1 MSSKDRPNK
10 RKRNAA
16 VAASFAELVDRYRYD
31 QGPLPEPR
39 RLTNFTIWA
48 GAGFSKSWNPS
59 IPDGAELF
67 TLDVDSIN
75 KVATVSAL
83 YRMFGLDYM
92 EQIEPDQL
100 RQINYQLEMY
110 EKYPDVRSRYVD
122 DHNIPMFKAALVS
135 SIVQRYRSLT
145 ELNYFDA
152 NSNKFLLT
160 SPSSEQGYMVEF
172 FRYLLDQID
181 GSQPLVEGIR
191 THFVTTNY
199 DYVIETILDN
209 VLGDDDSLFLYTYRG
224 ITPTKIAGQFN
235 IMPVHA
241 HWLTWHLLK
250 INGGFEILRKEDKY
264 VFDYSMRSAEEVL
277 DNPPVLMLPSREQ
290 DYRDPYFRAIFPKA
304 VRLLRETQVLV
315 LVGYSLPEDDALIR
329 FILRQFAEEGEDG
342 REKVLFFV
350 GRTFKKDRE
359 RAIEMV
365 FPSLRLEGA
374 HSPKLYV
381 YEGKFDEFAAECLRI
396 VEKEKR
402 RWRKAMQRAKLRKK
416 G

>member
-1 MSSKDRPNK
+1 MSSNNRPTK
-10 RKRNAA
+10 RQRNTAA
-16 VAASFAELVDRYRYD
+16 AASFIELVERFRYD
-31 QGPLPEPR
+31 QGSQPEPR

-48 GAGFSKSWNPS
+48 GAGFSKSWNPN

-92 EQIEPDQL
+92 EKIEPEQL

-122 DHNIPMFKAALVS
+122 DHNIRMFKAALAS
-135 SIVQRYRSLT
+135 SIVQRYRGLT

-152 NSNKFLLT
+152 EENKFLLT
-160 SPSSEQGYMVEF
+160 SPSSAQTSMVKF

-181 GSQPLVEGIR
+181 GSQPLVEGVR

-209 VLGDDDSLFLYTYRG
+209 ILGYDDSLFLYTYRG
-224 ITPTKIAGQFN
+224 ITPTNIAGQFN

-250 INGGFEILRKEDKY
+250 INGGFEVLQKEGKY
-264 VFDYSMRSAEEVL
+264 VFDYSMRTADEVL
-277 DNPPVLMLPSREQ
+277 DDPPVLMLPSREQ
-290 DYRDPYFRAIFPKA
+290 DYRDPYFQAIFPKA
-304 VRLLRETQVLV
+304 VRLLRETQVLI

-342 REKVLFFV
+342 REKVLFYV

-359 RAIEMV
+359 RAIEEV
-365 FPSLRLEGA
+365 FPSLRLEGV
-374 HSPKLYV
+374 HSPKLHI
-381 YEGKFDEFAAECLRI
+381 YEGKFDKFAAECLRI
-396 VEKEKR
+396 VEEENAH
-402 RWRKAMQRAKLRKK
+402 WAKAMKKARLGKK